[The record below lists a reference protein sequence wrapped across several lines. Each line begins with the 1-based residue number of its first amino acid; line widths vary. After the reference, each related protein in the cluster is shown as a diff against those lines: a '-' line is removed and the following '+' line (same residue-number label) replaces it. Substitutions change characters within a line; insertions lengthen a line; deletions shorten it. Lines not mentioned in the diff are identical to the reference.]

1 VYALYYFRRD
11 YMELSMDQKK
21 AIYSI
26 RKYLNVEGNSKFTD
40 DYILVNYELAIDE
53 LIENANKLKS
63 VKISGV
69 SSMSEG
75 NQSMSF
81 ENGVEAWTVTPGVAS
96 LLPTPYIKLM
106 G

>member
-1 VYALYYFRRD
+1 MDLT
-11 YMELSMDQKK
+11 MDQKK
-21 AIYSI
+21 AIYTI

-40 DYILVNYELAIDE
+40 DYILVNFELAIDE

-63 VKISGV
+63 VKINGV
-69 SSMSEG
+69 SSMSES

-81 ENGVEAWTVTPGVAS
+81 ENGVEAWTVTPGIEA
-96 LLPTPYIKLM
+96 LIPTPYVKLM